1 MNGVAKY
8 FKVFLLTAVV
18 LISSISL
25 KIHAQ
30 TIPSS
35 SKDRLQPSFFVK
47 GIEIQGNTLLSDQTL
62 DPSVAHLAG
71 NEQTLD
77 ALEKAAE
84 AIQQA
89 YRAAGYG
96 GVVAFVPP
104 QDIASGKIVIRVLE
118 GKVAEIHINQNE
130 RLNEANILSS
140 LPHLRAQQTPIV
152 RNIDRN
158 IQLANENPAKDVKVV
173 LLAGKQQGDINADI
187 TVFEERPLRLL
198 FGTDTAGTPGTG
210 DFRMNFGIQHANL
223 WNRDHVGTF
232 QFQTSPSHPE
242 QVQVYSAGYRIPLY
256 KQFTSLD
263 LFYAHS
269 NIDSVSTTTP
279 VGVGPLGFTGK
290 GHVAGFRVNHYLPRL
305 GEYDQ
310 RVIFGWD
317 WRQFDNN
324 CTTEN
329 LGVSG
334 CSNALI
340 ADVTIAPIS
349 LGYTGQRMGPKLS
362 WGFNTTVS
370 GNPGGSHN
378 TAYERARLGAEK
390 NYFVWRFFGFSSL
403 NLPAGFG
410 LAARVSA
417 QYSPHA
423 LVPGEQFGIGG
434 GGSAM
439 GGFISVRGYRER
451 EVVGDFGT
459 FFNIEGLGPNVLQYL
474 NHEKLKSANLRPLV
488 FFDFGWA
495 GNHKDKTCLTNDT
508 TCALAGVGGGIR
520 LAIGKQLTTRLDVGH
535 ALMDGNR
542 KMAGSNR
549 VHLSLNFV
557 Y

>member
-1 MNGVAKY
+1 MNSVASYMKIILL
-8 FKVFLLTAVV
+8 FLL
-18 LISSISL
+18 LLGSL
-25 KIHAQ
+25 SVHAQ
-30 TIPSS
+30 TQSS
-35 SKDRLQPSFFVK
+35 NAVGQQVQSSFLIES
-47 GIEIQGNTLLSDQTL
+47 IEIKGNTLLPQARFDSIILQFAGKESTL
-62 DPSVAHLAG
+62 NDLEQVA
-71 NEQTLD
+71 N
-77 ALEKAAE
+77 
-84 AIQQA
+84 AIQQL
-89 YRAAGYG
+89 YRDAGYG
-96 GVVAFVPP
+96 GVVAFVPA
-104 QDIASGKIVIRVLE
+104 QQIANGNAIIQIIEGKI
-118 GKVAEIHINQNE
+118 AEIQIENNE
-130 RLNEANILSS
+130 RLSESNILAS
-140 LPHLRAQQTPIV
+140 LPHLNRQQTPVV
-152 RNIDRN
+152 RHIDRN
-158 IQLANENPAKDVKVV
+158 IQLANENPVKDMRVV
-173 LLAGKQQGDINADI
+173 LSAGKAQGDINA
-187 TVFEERPLRLL
+187 TVTVKEERPLRFL

-210 DFRMNFGIQHANL
+210 DFRMNFGVQHANL
-223 WNRDHVGTF
+223 WMRDHVGTF

-256 KQFTSLD
+256 KQFSSLD

-269 NIDSVSTTTP
+269 NIDSVSTATP

-305 GEYDQ
+305 GEYDH

-324 CTTEN
+324 CTTAN
-329 LGVSG
+329 FGAAG
-334 CSNALI
+334 CGNALS

-349 LGYTGQRMGPKLS
+349 LGYSGQQFGPKLS

-378 TAYERARLGAEK
+378 AAYERARIGAEK

-403 NLPAGFG
+403 NLPKGFG

-417 QYSPHA
+417 QYSPNA

-439 GGFISVRGYRER
+439 GGFVSVRGYRER

-459 FFNIEGLGPNVLQYL
+459 FFNIEGLGPNILQYL
-474 NHEKLKSANLRPLV
+474 NHEKLKSVNLRPLV

-495 GNHKDKTCLTNDT
+495 GNHKDKNCLTNDT
-508 TCALAGVGGGIR
+508 TCALAGIGGGIR
-520 LAIGKQLTTRLDVGH
+520 LAIGKQLVTRLDVGH

-542 KMAGSNR
+542 KTAGSNR

>member
-1 MNGVAKY
+1 MDDVVQY
-8 FKVFLLTAVV
+8 FKAVLLIAVV
-18 LISSISL
+18 LFSNSL
-25 KIHAQ
+25 TVYAQ
-30 TIPSS
+30 ATPSLS
-35 SKDRLQPSFFVK
+35 TNQHQPVFVVNS
-47 GIEIQGNTLLSDQTL
+47 IEIQGNSLISNKEL
-62 DPSVAHLAG
+62 DGFVAHLAG
-71 NEQTLD
+71 SEQTLG
-77 ALEKAAE
+77 ALEETAE

-104 QDIASGKIVIRVLE
+104 QDIAGGKIIIRVLE
-118 GKVAEIHINQNE
+118 GKIAEVHIKQNE
-130 RLNEANILSS
+130 RLNDANILTS
-140 LPHLRAQQTPIV
+140 LPHLRVQQTPIV

-173 LLAGKQQGDINADI
+173 LSAGKEQGDINADI
-187 TVFEERPLRLL
+187 TVNEERPLRLL

-223 WNRDHVGTF
+223 LNRDHVGTF

-242 QVQVYSAGYRIPLY
+242 QVQIYSVGYRLPLY
-256 KQFTSLD
+256 KQFSALD

-269 NIDSVSTTTP
+269 NIDSVSSATP
-279 VGVGPLGFTGK
+279 VGPLGFTGK
-290 GHVAGFRVNHYLPRL
+290 GDVAGFRVHHYLPRL
-305 GEYDQ
+305 GEYDH

-317 WRQFDNN
+317 WRHFKNN
-324 CTTEN
+324 CTIGSLELQN
-329 LGVSG
+329 CGEPLS
-334 CSNALI
+334 

-349 LGYTGQRMGPKLS
+349 LGYTGQRMGSILS

-370 GNPGGSHN
+370 GNPGGSSN
-378 TAYERARLGAEK
+378 SAFIRARPEAER
-390 NYFVWRFFGFSSL
+390 NYFVWRFFGFSSV

-410 LAARVSA
+410 LAGRVSA
-417 QYSPHA
+417 QFSPHA

-439 GGFISVRGYRER
+439 NGFISVRGYRER
-451 EVVGDFGT
+451 EVVGDYGT
-459 FFNIEGLGPNVLQYL
+459 FFNIEGLGPNVAQYL
-474 NHEKLKSANLRPLV
+474 KHEKLRSVNLRPLV

-495 GNHKDKTCLTNDT
+495 GNHKGKPCLINETSCT
-508 TCALAGVGGGIR
+508 LAGVGGGLR
-520 LAIGKQLTTRLDVGH
+520 LAIGKQFTSRLDVGH

-542 KMAGSNR
+542 KSAGSNR
-549 VHLSLNFV
+549 IHLSVNFA